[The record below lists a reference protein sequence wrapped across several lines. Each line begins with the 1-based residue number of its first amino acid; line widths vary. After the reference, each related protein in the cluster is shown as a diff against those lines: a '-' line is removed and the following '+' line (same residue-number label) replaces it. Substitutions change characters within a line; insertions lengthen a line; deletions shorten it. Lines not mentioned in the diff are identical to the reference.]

1 MITRAISAHNKL
13 RMCSCRRSSTTTW
26 KAHFSPMLLLKTF
39 PARSSIR
46 LLCFAKGRD
55 MNVAMILEYLP
66 HGKINSVPEDAT
78 PYRRNIPGNN
88 LFLIQWEENSPEKQ
102 QLARRIAHDLA
113 DLMPEGEGYGNYSK
127 LSRLKGCI
135 VYIYSYF
142 RQVASTTLLF
152 IKTGLRPLRRFKCYS
167 ANITLSCKESKRNT
181 IQTWCSVDGTLSHP
195 PIEAIYCS
203 HAYWKYIQTSR
214 W

>member
-1 MITRAISAHNKL
+1 MSVLHDDYKGNIGSQQAQNVFMPPEFNDYMKG
-13 RMCSCRRSSTTTW
+13 
-26 KAHFSPMLLLKTF
+26 TF
-39 PARSSIR
+39 LSDAPSKDLSREKFNRVIAF
-46 LLCFAKGRD
+46 CQGD

-127 LSRLKGCI
+127 LSRLKGCV

-152 IKTGLRPLRRFKCYS
+152 IKTGLRPLRRFKCSS

-181 IQTWCSVDGTLSHP
+181 IQT
-195 PIEAIYCS
+195 
-203 HAYWKYIQTSR
+203 
-214 W
+214 